1 MHRPFCI
8 SYEMSF
14 NSAAVQFPIDSI
26 TFQLD
31 SLNNHHQSVKTI
43 KTFNKYFQLTFHYS
57 IVLMNELKH
66 SIVMIYSDY
75 SIIMIYFEYYL
86 HELMKLLLFIIII
99 QLLLINSMI

>member
-1 MHRPFCI
+1 
-8 SYEMSF
+8 
-14 NSAAVQFPIDSI
+14 
-26 TFQLD
+26 
-31 SLNNHHQSVKTI
+31 
-43 KTFNKYFQLTFHYS
+43 
-57 IVLMNELKH
+57 MNELKH